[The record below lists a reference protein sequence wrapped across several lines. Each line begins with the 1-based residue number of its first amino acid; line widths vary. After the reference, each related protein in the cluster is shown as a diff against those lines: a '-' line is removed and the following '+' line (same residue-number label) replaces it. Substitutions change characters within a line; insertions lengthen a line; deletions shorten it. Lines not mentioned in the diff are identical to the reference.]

1 MYSKSCLAFCLFPL
15 VACDCFFFALLRV
28 WEGRASETSCLFS
41 LTRDRR
47 KISTNHTP
55 FHLPFYAPFQQ
66 LLPEHRRE
74 LKKYEEKYPHPSQPT
89 TSLFPDKS
97 NQADSPHL
105 LLPLSNSF
113 ESLLA
118 LEKDFKTVMVGDSHA
133 RHLAPLISERTSH
146 RTRVNGVC
154 RPGDGLLTI
163 SSTSIP
169 PPDPRGCLV
178 LLVGTNDVTAGR
190 QTDIF
195 QHFEE
200 IIKQH
205 EQTSRI
211 LVTPLP
217 HRHDLPP
224 SSQIH
229 DAVSLVNH
237 YLEELCVRYKGA
249 ELDDIRHLRR
259 KHFTQHGL
267 HLRTSGKILFA
278 DAIVRGLAGMS
289 LPRRPPAPAAP
300 RVRTPP
306 RGPEP
311 AADCESPPTQ
321 DSPRTLPHE
330 TFADAVKTNTAAS
343 PTRQTNSLQT
353 NDINTFLGNPLLTMT
368 QN

>member
-1 MYSKSCLAFCLFPL
+1 
-15 VACDCFFFALLRV
+15 
-28 WEGRASETSCLFS
+28 
-41 LTRDRR
+41 
-47 KISTNHTP
+47 KISTPISTDD
-55 FHLPFYAPFQQ
+55 
-66 LLPEHRRE
+66 
-74 LKKYEEKYPHPSQPT
+74 
-89 TSLFPDKS
+89 FPLSFSS
-97 NQADSPHL
+97 NQADSLHL

-118 LEKDFKTVMVGDSHA
+118 LEEDFKTVSYKKTKKPKPNKKPALNNHKNRKSLQSALNSKSTIYPTKIPFLNVSVVGDSHA

-169 PPDPRGCLV
+169 PPDPQGCLV
-178 LLVGTNDVTAGR
+178 LLAGTNDVTAGR

-211 LVTPLP
+211 LVTSLP

-224 SSQIH
+224 SSHIH

-249 ELDDIRHLRR
+249 ELVDIRHIRR

-267 HLRTSGKILFA
+267 HLRASGKILLA

-289 LPRRPPAPAAP
+289 LPRRPPAPATP

-306 RGPEP
+306 RGPEA
-311 AADCESPPTQ
+311 AADCESPSTQ

-343 PTRQTNSLQT
+343 PTRQTNALQT
-353 NDINTFLGNPLLTMT
+353 NDINTFLGNPLSTMT

>member
-1 MYSKSCLAFCLFPL
+1 MPVTWRLSSPREHLTGPESTGSA
-15 VACDCFFFALLRV
+15 
-28 WEGRASETSCLFS
+28 GRETAFS
-41 LTRDRR
+41 L
-47 KISTNHTP
+47 SP
-55 FHLPFYAPFQQ
+55 PP
-66 LLPEHRRE
+66 
-74 LKKYEEKYPHPSQPT
+74 PS
-89 TSLFPDKS
+89 
-97 NQADSPHL
+97 H
-105 LLPLSNSF
+105 
-113 ESLLA
+113 
-118 LEKDFKTVMVGDSHA
+118 
-133 RHLAPLISERTSH
+133 H
-146 RTRVNGVC
+146 RTHR
-154 RPGDGLLTI
+154 DAL
-163 SSTSIP
+163 
-169 PPDPRGCLV
+169 
-178 LLVGTNDVTAGR
+178 

-224 SSQIH
+224 SSHIH

-249 ELDDIRHLRR
+249 ELVDIRHLRR
-259 KHFTQHGL
+259 NHFTQHGL
-267 HLRTSGKILFA
+267 HLRASGKILLA

-353 NDINTFLGNPLLTMT
+353 NDINTFLGNPLSTMT